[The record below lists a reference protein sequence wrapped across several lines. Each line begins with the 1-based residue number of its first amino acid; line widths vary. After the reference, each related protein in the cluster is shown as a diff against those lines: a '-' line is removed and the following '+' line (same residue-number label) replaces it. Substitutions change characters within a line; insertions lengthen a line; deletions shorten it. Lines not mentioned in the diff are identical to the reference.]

1 LKGIYVLIIRVCKDI
16 SVNTG
21 ALGRRALAKGFYAYV
36 GSAQTNLE
44 KRVKRH
50 LRREKHLFW
59 HIDYLLNSDQAEILE
74 VLYKETGKTQ
84 ECGVANAL
92 REKGKPIAGFGCSD
106 CRCRSHLFR
115 ISDYKFLLNSMKP
128 LNLLS

>member
-1 LKGIYVLIIRVCKDI
+1 MKGIYILIIRVCKDI
-16 SVNTG
+16 SVNVG
-21 ALGRRALAKGFYAYV
+21 ALGRKAFAKGLYAYV

-50 LRREKHLFW
+50 LRREKRLFW
-59 HIDYLLNSDQAEILE
+59 HIDYLLDSDQAEILE
-74 VLYKETGKTQ
+74 VLYKEAGKTQ
-84 ECGVANAL
+84 ECRVANAL
-92 REKGKPIAGFGCSD
+92 SEKGKPIAGFGCSD
-106 CRCRSHLFR
+106 CRCGSHLVR

>member
-1 LKGIYVLIIRVCKDI
+1 MKGIYVLIIRVCKDI
-16 SVNTG
+16 SVNVG
-21 ALGRRALAKGFYAYV
+21 ALGRKAFSKGLYAYV
-36 GSAQTNLE
+36 GSAQANLE

-50 LRREKHLFW
+50 LRREKRLFW

-74 VLYKETGKTQ
+74 VLSKEADKTQ
-84 ECGVANAL
+84 ECEVANTL
-92 REKGKPIAGFGCSD
+92 SEKGKPITGFGCSD
-106 CRCRSHLFR
+106 CRCRSHLVR